1 MYTSKHYTCQEID
14 QRLLQGYYDD
24 AVTNGFQGSL
34 QEFWAMVLSIKDLVV
49 KEPGYGL
56 SQNDFTNELKAKLDS
71 IEEGAKLIEKVSQL
85 QNDAGFQT
93 AQDVQD
99 AINDLIAG
107 APEALDTLKELAEA
121 LADNP
126 NFATD
131 ITNKFTE
138 LSSKLTQEIADRKDS
153 DVKLNE
159 KVDNNEAKSI
169 AADEALETKL
179 DSAKSE
185 LTQKIEDVSANV
197 TDNANE
203 INKLTQKH
211 TEDVAATKEYARNL
225 VDIEKE
231 RAMAAEKVNADGLS
245 ELKSLHTTDKA
256 ELASAIVTETSER
269 KSKETILENGLATEV
284 QSRKS
289 GDDANKALI
298 EQEVADRIAADEAL
312 ETKLQTQ
319 VDANHTDLYGKL
331 NKEITDRQVEAS
343 ELRTSIITETSER
356 KTADQIIQHSIE
368 DLQDKVD
375 ANHTSET
382 ESIAQEKAAR
392 EAADAALEN
401 NKVDKIPGMGL
412 SHNDYT
418 DAEKNKLDSIQ
429 EGANN
434 ITKVS
439 ELENDSGFVTEA
451 DVNDAI
457 EKLIGTAPEALDTLN
472 ELAAALGDDP
482 DFAGTITRK
491 ITALT
496 EQLNAEKTSREAAD
510 TILDTKL
517 NQEIANRQQGDEFV
531 KTLVETEITNRT
543 SADQAL
549 QSQITDFKTTQ
560 TATNLQL
567 SQAIE
572 NLRTQSES
580 NINELSTLITTNT
593 GNIQRNFEL
602 IQAQIALWAEFKTS
616 ITESLTTE
624 ISDRKAAD
632 AALDKKIDQAVSD
645 LEEKIEAVA
654 VNPEELVAAEKAERQ
669 AADQVL
675 QNQIDTL
682 TNDLTTEQ
690 NARTAADQAIN
701 DALAKE
707 VADRE
712 AAVKVVS
719 DGLTKEISDREAADT
734 EIQTNLN
741 TEIADRKKAVQDE
754 AIARAN
760 ADTQLQNNIDA
771 VSASLNEEKTERQA
785 ADTTLQANIDAEAN
799 ARTTKD
805 EDLQNQIDALN
816 TNLNSYES
824 ITSEE
829 VDAMAER
836 VFGSTFDPDD
846 PDNLV
851 IMNESEVGE
860 TFQEVYE

>member
-153 DVKLNE
+153 DVQLNE

-185 LTQKIEDVSANV
+185 LTQRIEDVSANV

-256 ELASAIVTETSER
+256 ELASAIATETSER

-580 NINELSTLITTNT
+580 NINELRTLITTNT

-851 IMNESEVGE
+851 IMN
-860 TFQEVYE
+860 

>member
-1 MYTSKHYTCQEID
+1 MYISKHYTCEEID

-24 AVTNGFQGSL
+24 AVANGYTGTL
-34 QEFWAMVLSIKDLVV
+34 KEFWAMVLSITNLVE

-56 SQNDFTNELKAKLDS
+56 SKNDFTDELKEKLDS
-71 IEEGAKLIEKVSQL
+71 IDAGAKLIERVSQL
-85 QNDAGFQT
+85 QNDAGYQT
-93 AQDVQD
+93 AQDVED
-99 AINDLIAG
+99 AINNLIAG

-121 LADNP
+121 LAGNP

-131 ITNKFTE
+131 ITNKLTE

-153 DVKLNE
+153 DIKLNE

-179 DSAKSE
+179 DSVKSE
-185 LTQKIEDVSANV
+185 LTKKIEDVSANV
-197 TDNANE
+197 TDNTNG
-203 INKLTQKH
+203 IHKLNQKH

-225 VDIEKE
+225 VDTEKD

-245 ELKSLHTTDKA
+245 ELQSLHTTDKA
-256 ELASAIVTETSER
+256 ELASAIATETSER
-269 KSKETILENGLATEV
+269 KAKETLLENDLATEV
-284 QSRKS
+284 QSRKD
-289 GDDANKALI
+289 GDATNKASI
-298 EQEVADRIAADEAL
+298 NQEVADRKAADEAL
-312 ETKLQTQ
+312 ETKLKTQ
-319 VDANHTDLYGKL
+319 IDSNHADLYGKL

-343 ELRTSIITETSER
+343 ELRTAIITETSDR

-392 EAADAALEN
+392 EAADAALED

-418 DAEKNKLDSIQ
+418 DAEKNKLDGIQ
-429 EGANN
+429 EGANR

-439 ELENDSGFVTEA
+439 ELENDSGFATEA
-451 DVNDAI
+451 DVNDAL
-457 EKLIGTAPEALDTLN
+457 EKLIGAAPEALDTLK
-472 ELAAALGDDP
+472 ELAEALGNDP

-496 EQLNAEKTSREAAD
+496 EQLNAEKASREAAD
-510 TILDTKL
+510 TLIDTKL
-517 NQEIANRQQGDEFV
+517 NQEITNRQKGDELV

-543 SADQAL
+543 SADQVL

-560 TATNLQL
+560 TATNSQL

-572 NLRTQSES
+572 NLRTQSDS
-580 NINELSTLITTNT
+580 NINELRTLVTTNT

-602 IQAQIALWAEFKTS
+602 IQAQIALWEEFKTS

-645 LEEKIEAVA
+645 LEEKIGAVTG
-654 VNPEELVAAEKAERQ
+654 NPQELVAAEKAERQ
-669 AADQVL
+669 AADQEL

-682 TNDLTTEQ
+682 TNDLTAEQ

-754 AIARAN
+754 ATARAN
-760 ADTQLQNNIDA
+760 ADTQFQNNLDA
-771 VSASLNEEKTERQA
+771 VSADLNEEKTERKA

-805 EDLQNQIDALN
+805 EDLQNQIDA
-816 TNLNSYES
+816 TNSILNSYKP

-829 VDAMAER
+829 VEDMAEN
-836 VFGSTFDPDD
+836 VFGTTQP
-846 PDNLV
+846 
-851 IMNESEVGE
+851 
-860 TFQEVYE
+860 

>member
-1 MYTSKHYTCQEID
+1 MYISKHYTCEEID

-24 AVTNGFQGSL
+24 AVANGYTGTL
-34 QEFWAMVLSIKDLVV
+34 KEFWAMVLSIPNMVE

-56 SQNDFTNELKAKLDS
+56 SKNDFTDELKEKLDS
-71 IEEGAKLIEKVSQL
+71 IDAGAKLIEKVSQL
-85 QNDAGFQT
+85 QNDAGYQT
-93 AQDVQD
+93 AQDVED
-99 AINDLIAG
+99 AINNLIAG

-131 ITNKFTE
+131 ITNKLTE

-169 AADEALETKL
+169 AADQALETKL
-179 DSAKSE
+179 DSTKSE

-197 TDNANE
+197 TDNATE

-211 TEDVAATKEYARNL
+211 TEDIAANKEYARTL
-225 VDIEKE
+225 VDTEKD
-231 RAMAAEKVNADGLS
+231 RAMAAEKSNADEIS
-245 ELKSLHTTDKA
+245 ALKSLHTADKA
-256 ELASAIVTETSER
+256 ELTSAIATETSER
-269 KSKETILENGLATEV
+269 KAKETVLENGLAAEV
-284 QSRKS
+284 QSRKD
-289 GDDANKALI
+289 GDKVNKSLI
-298 EQEVADRIAADEAL
+298 EQEVTDRKAADTAL
-312 ETKLQTQ
+312 ETKLQNQ
-319 VDANHTDLYGKL
+319 VDANNTELSNKL

-343 ELRTSIITETSER
+343 ELRTGLITETSER
-356 KTADQIIQHSIE
+356 KTADQILQHSIDDITQKVE
-368 DLQDKVD
+368 DNSDSAKEGL
-375 ANHTSET
+375 
-382 ESIAQEKAAR
+382 AQEKAAR
-392 EAADAALEN
+392 EAADAALEDK
-401 NKVDKIPGMGL
+401 KVDKVSGMGL

-418 DAEKNKLDSIQ
+418 NADKLKLDGIQ
-429 EGANN
+429 DGANLV
-434 ITKVS
+434 TKVS
-439 ELENDSGFVTEA
+439 ELQNDSGFVTEA
-451 DVNDAI
+451 DVNQAI
-457 EKLIGTAPEALDTLN
+457 NDLIGAAPEALDTLK
-472 ELAAALGDDP
+472 ELADALGDDP

-496 EQLNAEKTSREAAD
+496 EQLNAEKAARESAD
-510 TILDTKL
+510 TSIDTKL
-517 NQEIANRQQGDEFV
+517 NQEVANRQQADDRV
-531 KTLVETEITNRT
+531 KGMVDAEITNRT
-543 SADQAL
+543 SADQVL
-549 QSQITDFKTTQ
+549 QTQITDFKTTQ
-560 TATNLQL
+560 TATNSQL

-580 NINELSTLITTNT
+580 NINELRTLVTTNT

-632 AALDKKIDQAVSD
+632 AALDKKIDQAVLD
-645 LEEKIEAVA
+645 LEEKIGAA
-654 VNPEELVAAEKAERQ
+654 TGNTQELVSAEKAERQ
-669 AADQVL
+669 AADQEL

-701 DALAKE
+701 NALAKE
-707 VADRE
+707 VADRK

-741 TEIADRKKAVQDE
+741 TEIAERKKAVQDE
-754 AIARAN
+754 ATARAN

-771 VSASLNEEKTERQA
+771 VSAGLNEEKTERKA

-805 EDLQNQIDALN
+805 EDLQNQIDA
-816 TNLNSYES
+816 TNSILNSYKP

-829 VDAMAER
+829 VDDMAEK
-836 VFGSTFDPDD
+836 VFGTTQP
-846 PDNLV
+846 
-851 IMNESEVGE
+851 
-860 TFQEVYE
+860 

>member
-1 MYTSKHYTCQEID
+1 MYISKHYTCEEID

-24 AVTNGFQGSL
+24 AVANGYTGTL
-34 QEFWAMVLSIKDLVV
+34 KEFWAMVLSITNLVE

-56 SQNDFTNELKAKLDS
+56 SKNDFTDELKEKLDS
-71 IEEGAKLIEKVSQL
+71 IDAGAKLIEKVSQL
-85 QNDAGFQT
+85 QNDAGYQT
-93 AQDVQD
+93 AQDVED
-99 AINDLIAG
+99 AINNLIAG

-121 LADNP
+121 LAGNP

-131 ITNKFTE
+131 ITNKLTE

-153 DVKLNE
+153 DIKLNE

-179 DSAKSE
+179 DSVKSE
-185 LTQKIEDVSANV
+185 LTKKIEDVSANV
-197 TDNANE
+197 TDNANG

-225 VDIEKE
+225 VDTEKD
-231 RAMAAEKVNADGLS
+231 RAMAAEKANADGLS
-245 ELKSLHTTDKA
+245 ELQSLHTTDKA
-256 ELASAIVTETSER
+256 ELASAIATETSER
-269 KSKETILENGLATEV
+269 KAKETLLENDLATEV
-284 QSRKS
+284 QSRKD
-289 GDDANKALI
+289 GDATNKASI
-298 EQEVADRIAADEAL
+298 NQEVADRKAADESL
-312 ETKLQTQ
+312 ETKLKTQ
-319 VDANHTDLYGKL
+319 IDSNHADLYGKL

-343 ELRTSIITETSER
+343 ELRTAIITETSDR

-392 EAADAALEN
+392 EAADAALED

-418 DAEKNKLDSIQ
+418 DAEKNKLDGIQ
-429 EGANN
+429 EGANR

-439 ELENDSGFVTEA
+439 ELENDSGFATEA
-451 DVNDAI
+451 DVNDAL
-457 EKLIGTAPEALDTLN
+457 EKLIGAAPEALDTLK
-472 ELAAALGDDP
+472 ELAAALGNDP

-496 EQLNAEKTSREAAD
+496 EQLNAEKASREAAD
-510 TILDTKL
+510 TLIDTKL
-517 NQEIANRQQGDEFV
+517 NQEITNRQKGDELV

-543 SADQAL
+543 SADQVL

-560 TATNLQL
+560 TATNSQL

-572 NLRTQSES
+572 NLRTQSDS
-580 NINELSTLITTNT
+580 NINELRTLVTTNT

-602 IQAQIALWAEFKTS
+602 IQAQIALWEEFKTS

-632 AALDKKIDQAVSD
+632 TALDKKIDQAVSD
-645 LEEKIEAVA
+645 LEEKIGAVTG
-654 VNPEELVAAEKAERQ
+654 NPQELVAAEKAERQ
-669 AADQVL
+669 AADQEL

-741 TEIADRKKAVQDE
+741 TEIEDRKKAIQDE
-754 AIARAN
+754 ATARAN
-760 ADTQLQNNIDA
+760 ADTQFQNNLDA
-771 VSASLNEEKTERQA
+771 VSADLNEEKTERKA

-805 EDLQNQIDALN
+805 EDLQNQIDA
-816 TNLNSYES
+816 TNSILNSYKP

-829 VDAMAER
+829 VEDMAEN
-836 VFGSTFDPDD
+836 VFGTTQP
-846 PDNLV
+846 
-851 IMNESEVGE
+851 
-860 TFQEVYE
+860 

>member
-1 MYTSKHYTCQEID
+1 MYISKHYTCEEID

-24 AVTNGFQGSL
+24 AVANGYTGTL
-34 QEFWAMVLSIKDLVV
+34 KEFWAMVLSITNMVE

-56 SQNDFTNELKAKLDS
+56 SKNDFTDELKEKLDS
-71 IEEGAKLIEKVSQL
+71 IDAGAKLIEKVSQL
-85 QNDAGFQT
+85 QNDAGYQT
-93 AQDVQD
+93 AQDVED
-99 AINDLIAG
+99 AINNLIAG

-121 LADNP
+121 LAGNP

-131 ITNKFTE
+131 ITNKLTE

-153 DVKLNE
+153 DIKLNE

-179 DSAKSE
+179 DSVKSE
-185 LTQKIEDVSANV
+185 LTKKIEDVSANV
-197 TDNANE
+197 TDNTNG
-203 INKLTQKH
+203 IHKLNQKH

-225 VDIEKE
+225 VDTEKD

-245 ELKSLHTTDKA
+245 ELQSLHTTDKA
-256 ELASAIVTETSER
+256 ELASAIATETSER
-269 KSKETILENGLATEV
+269 KAKETLLENDLATEV
-284 QSRKS
+284 QSRKD
-289 GDDANKALI
+289 GDATNKASI
-298 EQEVADRIAADEAL
+298 NQEVADRKAADEAL
-312 ETKLQTQ
+312 ETKLKTQ
-319 VDANHTDLYGKL
+319 IDSNHADLYGKL

-343 ELRTSIITETSER
+343 ELRTAIITETSDR

-392 EAADAALEN
+392 EAADAALEDK
-401 NKVDKIPGMGL
+401 KVDKIPGMGL

-418 DAEKNKLDSIQ
+418 DAEKNKLDGIQ
-429 EGANN
+429 EGANR

-439 ELENDSGFVTEA
+439 ELENDSGFATEA
-451 DVNDAI
+451 DVNDAL
-457 EKLIGTAPEALDTLN
+457 EKLIGAAPEALDTLK
-472 ELAAALGDDP
+472 ELAEALGNDP

-496 EQLNAEKTSREAAD
+496 EQLNAEKASREAAD
-510 TILDTKL
+510 TLIDTKL
-517 NQEIANRQQGDEFV
+517 NQEITNRQKGDELV

-543 SADQAL
+543 SADQVL

-560 TATNLQL
+560 TATNSQL

-572 NLRTQSES
+572 NLRTQSDS
-580 NINELSTLITTNT
+580 NINELRTLVTTNT

-632 AALDKKIDQAVSD
+632 TALDKKIDQAVSD
-645 LEEKIEAVA
+645 LEEKIRAVTG
-654 VNPEELVAAEKAERQ
+654 NPQELVAAEKAERQ
-669 AADQVL
+669 AADQEL

-719 DGLTKEISDREAADT
+719 EGLTKEISDREAADT

-754 AIARAN
+754 ATARAN
-760 ADTQLQNNIDA
+760 ADTQFQNNLDA
-771 VSASLNEEKTERQA
+771 VSADLNEEKTERKA

-805 EDLQNQIDALN
+805 EDLQNQIDA
-816 TNLNSYES
+816 TNSILNSYRP

-829 VDAMAER
+829 VEDMAEN
-836 VFGSTFDPDD
+836 VFGTTQS
-846 PDNLV
+846 
-851 IMNESEVGE
+851 
-860 TFQEVYE
+860 

>member
-1 MYTSKHYTCQEID
+1 MYISKHYTCEEID

-24 AVTNGFQGSL
+24 AVANGYTGTL
-34 QEFWAMVLSIKDLVV
+34 KEFWAMVLSITNLVE

-56 SQNDFTNELKAKLDS
+56 SKNDFTDELKEKLDS
-71 IEEGAKLIEKVSQL
+71 IDAGAKLIEKVSQL
-85 QNDAGFQT
+85 QNDAGYQT
-93 AQDVQD
+93 AQDVED
-99 AINDLIAG
+99 AVNNLIAG

-121 LADNP
+121 LAGNP

-131 ITNKFTE
+131 ITNKLTE

-153 DVKLNE
+153 DIKLNE

-179 DSAKSE
+179 DSVKSE
-185 LTQKIEDVSANV
+185 LTKKIDDVSANV
-197 TDNANE
+197 TDNANG

-225 VDIEKE
+225 VDTEKD
-231 RAMAAEKVNADGLS
+231 RAMAAEKANADGLS
-245 ELKSLHTTDKA
+245 ELQSLHTTDKA
-256 ELASAIVTETSER
+256 ELASAIATETSER
-269 KSKETILENGLATEV
+269 KAKETLLENDLATEV
-284 QSRKS
+284 QSRKD
-289 GDDANKALI
+289 GDATNKASI
-298 EQEVADRIAADEAL
+298 NQEVADRKAADEAL
-312 ETKLQTQ
+312 ETKLKTQ
-319 VDANHTDLYGKL
+319 IDSNHADLYGKL

-343 ELRTSIITETSER
+343 ELRTAIITETSDR

-368 DLQDKVD
+368 DLRDKVD

-392 EAADAALEN
+392 EAADAALED

-418 DAEKNKLDSIQ
+418 DAEKNKLDGIQ
-429 EGANN
+429 EGANR
-434 ITKVS
+434 ITKIS
-439 ELENDSGFVTEA
+439 ELENDSGFATEA
-451 DVNDAI
+451 DVNDAL
-457 EKLIGTAPEALDTLN
+457 EKLIGAAPEALDTLK
-472 ELAAALGDDP
+472 ELAAALGNDP

-496 EQLNAEKTSREAAD
+496 EQLNAEKASREAAD
-510 TILDTKL
+510 TLIDTKL
-517 NQEIANRQQGDEFV
+517 NQEITNRQKGDELV

-543 SADQAL
+543 SADQVL

-560 TATNLQL
+560 TATNSQL

-572 NLRTQSES
+572 NLRTQSDS
-580 NINELSTLITTNT
+580 NINELRTLVTTNT

-645 LEEKIEAVA
+645 LEEKIEAVTS
-654 VNPEELVAAEKAERQ
+654 NPQELVAAEKAERQ
-669 AADQVL
+669 AADQEL
-675 QNQIDTL
+675 QNQIDTI

-741 TEIADRKKAVQDE
+741 TEIADRKKAIQDE
-754 AIARAN
+754 ATARAN
-760 ADTQLQNNIDA
+760 ADTQFQNNLDV
-771 VSASLNEEKTERQA
+771 VSADLNEEKTERKA

-805 EDLQNQIDALN
+805 EDLQNQIDA
-816 TNLNSYES
+816 TNSILNSYKP

-829 VDAMAER
+829 VEDMAEN
-836 VFGSTFDPDD
+836 VFGTTQP
-846 PDNLV
+846 
-851 IMNESEVGE
+851 
-860 TFQEVYE
+860 

>member
-1 MYTSKHYTCQEID
+1 MYISKHYTCEEID

-24 AVTNGFQGSL
+24 AVANGYTGTL
-34 QEFWAMVLSIKDLVV
+34 KEFWAMVLSITNMVE

-56 SQNDFTNELKAKLDS
+56 SKNDFTDELKEKLDS
-71 IEEGAKLIEKVSQL
+71 IDAGAKLIEKVSQL
-85 QNDAGFQT
+85 QNDAGYQT
-93 AQDVQD
+93 AQDVED
-99 AINDLIAG
+99 AINNLIAG

-131 ITNKFTE
+131 ITNKLTE

-179 DSAKSE
+179 DSVKSE
-185 LTQKIEDVSANV
+185 LTKKIEDVSANV
-197 TDNANE
+197 TDNANG

-225 VDIEKE
+225 VDTEKD

-245 ELKSLHTTDKA
+245 ELQSLHTTDKA
-256 ELASAIVTETSER
+256 ELASAIATETSER
-269 KSKETILENGLATEV
+269 KAKEILLENDLATEV
-284 QSRKS
+284 QSRKD
-289 GDDANKALI
+289 GDATNKASI
-298 EQEVADRIAADEAL
+298 NQEVADRKAADAAL
-312 ETKLQTQ
+312 ETKLQNQ
-319 VDANHTDLYGKL
+319 IDANNTELSNKL
-331 NKEITDRQVEAS
+331 NKEITDRQLEAS
-343 ELRTSIITETSER
+343 ELRTGLITETSER
-356 KTADQIIQHSIE
+356 KTADQILQHSIDDITQKVE
-368 DLQDKVD
+368 DNSDSAKEGL
-375 ANHTSET
+375 
-382 ESIAQEKAAR
+382 AQEKAAR
-392 EAADAALEN
+392 EAADAALEDK
-401 NKVDKIPGMGL
+401 KVDKVSGMGL

-418 DAEKNKLDSIQ
+418 DAEKNKLDGIQ
-429 EGANN
+429 DGANLV
-434 ITKVS
+434 TKVS
-439 ELENDSGFVTEA
+439 ELQNDSGFVTEA
-451 DVNDAI
+451 DVNQAI
-457 EKLIGTAPEALDTLN
+457 NDLIGAAPEALDTLK
-472 ELAAALGDDP
+472 ELADALGDDP

-496 EQLNAEKTSREAAD
+496 EQLNAEKAARESAD
-510 TILDTKL
+510 TSIDTKL
-517 NQEIANRQQGDEFV
+517 NQEIANRQQADDRV
-531 KTLVETEITNRT
+531 KGMVDAEITNRT
-543 SADQAL
+543 SADQVL
-549 QSQITDFKTTQ
+549 QTQITDFKTTQ
-560 TATNLQL
+560 TATNSQL

-580 NINELSTLITTNT
+580 NINELRTLVTTNT

-645 LEEKIEAVA
+645 LEEKIGAVTG
-654 VNPEELVAAEKAERQ
+654 NTQELVAAEKAERQ
-669 AADQVL
+669 AADQEL

-701 DALAKE
+701 NALAKE
-707 VADRE
+707 VADRK

-754 AIARAN
+754 ATARAN
-760 ADTQLQNNIDA
+760 ADTQLQNNIDD
-771 VSASLNEEKTERQA
+771 VSAGLNEEKTERKA

-805 EDLQNQIDALN
+805 GDLQNQIDA
-816 TNLNSYES
+816 TNSILNSYKP

-829 VDAMAER
+829 VDDMAEK
-836 VFGSTFDPDD
+836 VFGITQS
-846 PDNLV
+846 
-851 IMNESEVGE
+851 
-860 TFQEVYE
+860 

>member
-131 ITNKFTE
+131 ITNKLTE
-138 LSSKLTQEIADRKDS
+138 LSLKLTQEIADRKDS

-185 LTQKIEDVSANV
+185 LTQRIEDVSANV

-256 ELASAIVTETSER
+256 ELASAIATETSER

-580 NINELSTLITTNT
+580 NINELRTLITTNT

>member
-1 MYTSKHYTCQEID
+1 MYISKHYTCEEID

-24 AVTNGFQGSL
+24 AVANGYTGTL
-34 QEFWAMVLSIKDLVV
+34 KEFWAMVLSITNLVE

-56 SQNDFTNELKAKLDS
+56 SKNDFTDELKEKLDS
-71 IEEGAKLIEKVSQL
+71 IDAGAKLIEKVSQL
-85 QNDAGFQT
+85 QNDAGYQT
-93 AQDVQD
+93 AQDVED
-99 AINDLIAG
+99 AINNLIAG

-131 ITNKFTE
+131 ITNKLTE

-179 DSAKSE
+179 DSVKSE
-185 LTQKIEDVSANV
+185 LTKKIEDVSANV
-197 TDNANE
+197 TDNANG

-225 VDIEKE
+225 VDTEKD

-245 ELKSLHTTDKA
+245 ELQSLHTTDKA
-256 ELASAIVTETSER
+256 ELASAIATETSER
-269 KSKETILENGLATEV
+269 KAKEILLENDLATEV
-284 QSRKS
+284 QSRKD
-289 GDDANKALI
+289 GDATNKASI
-298 EQEVADRIAADEAL
+298 NQEVADRKAADAAL
-312 ETKLQTQ
+312 ETKLQNQ
-319 VDANHTDLYGKL
+319 IDANNTELSNKL
-331 NKEITDRQVEAS
+331 NKEITDRQLEAS
-343 ELRTSIITETSER
+343 ELRTGLITETSER
-356 KTADQIIQHSIE
+356 KTADQILQHSIDDITQKVE
-368 DLQDKVD
+368 DNSDSAKEGL
-375 ANHTSET
+375 
-382 ESIAQEKAAR
+382 AQEKAAR
-392 EAADAALEN
+392 EAADAALEDK
-401 NKVDKIPGMGL
+401 KVDKVSGMGL

-418 DAEKNKLDSIQ
+418 DAEKNKLDGIQ
-429 EGANN
+429 DGANLV
-434 ITKVS
+434 TKVS
-439 ELENDSGFVTEA
+439 ELQNDSGFVTEA
-451 DVNDAI
+451 DVNQAI
-457 EKLIGTAPEALDTLN
+457 NDLIGAAPEALDTLK
-472 ELAAALGDDP
+472 ELADALGDDP

-496 EQLNAEKTSREAAD
+496 EQLNAEKAARESAD
-510 TILDTKL
+510 TSIDTKL
-517 NQEIANRQQGDEFV
+517 NQEIANRQQADDRV
-531 KTLVETEITNRT
+531 KGMVDAEITNRT
-543 SADQAL
+543 SADQVL
-549 QSQITDFKTTQ
+549 QTQITDFKTNQ
-560 TATNLQL
+560 TATNSQL

-580 NINELSTLITTNT
+580 NINELRTLVTTNT

-616 ITESLTTE
+616 ITESLTAE
-624 ISDRKAAD
+624 ISDRKTAD
-632 AALDKKIDQAVSD
+632 AALDKKIDQAVLD
-645 LEEKIEAVA
+645 LEEKIGAVTG
-654 VNPEELVAAEKAERQ
+654 NTQELVAAEKAERQ
-669 AADQVL
+669 AADQEL

-701 DALAKE
+701 NALAKE
-707 VADRE
+707 VADRK

-734 EIQTNLN
+734 DIQTNLN
-741 TEIADRKKAVQDE
+741 TEIAERKKAVQDE
-754 AIARAN
+754 ATARAN

-771 VSASLNEEKTERQA
+771 VSAGLNEEKTERKA

-805 EDLQNQIDALN
+805 GDLQNQIDA
-816 TNLNSYES
+816 TNSILNSYKP

-829 VDAMAER
+829 VDDMAEK
-836 VFGSTFDPDD
+836 VFGITK
-846 PDNLV
+846 L
-851 IMNESEVGE
+851 
-860 TFQEVYE
+860 

>member
-131 ITNKFTE
+131 ITNKLTE

-185 LTQKIEDVSANV
+185 LTQRIEDVSANV

-231 RAMAAEKVNADGLS
+231 RARAAEKVNADGLS

-256 ELASAIVTETSER
+256 ELASAIATETSER

-298 EQEVADRIAADEAL
+298 EQEVAGRIAADEAL

-382 ESIAQEKAAR
+382 ESLAQEEAAR

-580 NINELSTLITTNT
+580 HINELRTLITTNT
-593 GNIQRNFEL
+593 GNIQRNLEL

-669 AADQVL
+669 AADQEL
-675 QNQIDTL
+675 QNQIDNL

-701 DALAKE
+701 DALTKE

-719 DGLTKEISDREAADT
+719 EGLTKEISDREAADT

-846 PDNLV
+846 PRQSGNH
-851 IMNESEVGE
+851 E
-860 TFQEVYE
+860 

>member
-1 MYTSKHYTCQEID
+1 MYISKHYTCEEID

-24 AVTNGFQGSL
+24 AVANGYTGTL
-34 QEFWAMVLSIKDLVV
+34 KEFWAMVLSITNMVE

-56 SQNDFTNELKAKLDS
+56 SKNDFTDELKEKLDS
-71 IEEGAKLIEKVSQL
+71 IDAGAKLIEKVSQL
-85 QNDAGFQT
+85 QNDAGYQT
-93 AQDVQD
+93 AQDVED
-99 AINDLIAG
+99 AINNLIAG

-131 ITNKFTE
+131 ITNKLTE

-169 AADEALETKL
+169 AADQALETKL
-179 DSAKSE
+179 DSTKSE
-185 LTQKIEDVSANV
+185 LTKKIEDVSANV
-197 TDNANE
+197 TDNATE

-211 TEDVAATKEYARNL
+211 TEDIAANKEYARTL
-225 VDIEKE
+225 VDTEKD
-231 RAMAAEKVNADGLS
+231 RAMAAEKSNADEIS
-245 ELKSLHTTDKA
+245 ALKSLHTADKA
-256 ELASAIVTETSER
+256 ELTSAIATETSER
-269 KSKETILENGLATEV
+269 KAKETVLENGLAAEV
-284 QSRKS
+284 QSRKD
-289 GDDANKALI
+289 GDKVNKSLI
-298 EQEVADRIAADEAL
+298 EQEVTDRKAADAAL
-312 ETKLQTQ
+312 ETKLQDQ
-319 VDANHTDLYGKL
+319 VDANNTELSNKL

-343 ELRTSIITETSER
+343 ELRTGLITETSER
-356 KTADQIIQHSIE
+356 KTADQILQHSIE

-392 EAADAALEN
+392 EAADAALEDK
-401 NKVDKIPGMGL
+401 KVDKVSGMGL

-418 DAEKNKLDSIQ
+418 DADKSKLDGIQ
-429 EGANN
+429 DGANLV
-434 ITKVS
+434 TKVS
-439 ELENDSGFVTEA
+439 ELQNDSGFVTEA
-451 DVNDAI
+451 DVNQAI
-457 EKLIGTAPEALDTLN
+457 NDLIGAAPEALDTLK
-472 ELAAALGDDP
+472 ELADALGDDP

-496 EQLNAEKTSREAAD
+496 EQLNAEKAARESAD
-510 TILDTKL
+510 TSIDTKL
-517 NQEIANRQQGDEFV
+517 NQEIANRQQADDRV
-531 KTLVETEITNRT
+531 KGMVDAEITNRT
-543 SADQAL
+543 SADQVL
-549 QSQITDFKTTQ
+549 QTQITDFKTTQ
-560 TATNLQL
+560 TATNSQL

-580 NINELSTLITTNT
+580 NINELRTLVTTNT

-645 LEEKIEAVA
+645 LEEKIRAVTG
-654 VNPEELVAAEKAERQ
+654 NPQELVAAEKAERQ
-669 AADQVL
+669 AADQEL

-701 DALAKE
+701 NALAKE
-707 VADRE
+707 VADRKD
-712 AAVKVVS
+712 AVKVVS

-734 EIQTNLN
+734 GIQTNLN

-754 AIARAN
+754 ATARAN

-771 VSASLNEEKTERQA
+771 VSAGLNEEKTERKA

-805 EDLQNQIDALN
+805 GDLQNQIDA
-816 TNLNSYES
+816 TNSILNSYKP

-829 VDAMAER
+829 VDDMAEK
-836 VFGSTFDPDD
+836 VFGITQS
-846 PDNLV
+846 
-851 IMNESEVGE
+851 
-860 TFQEVYE
+860 

>member
-1 MYTSKHYTCQEID
+1 MYTSKHYTCEEID

-24 AVTNGFQGSL
+24 AVANGYTGTL
-34 QEFWAMVLSIKDLVV
+34 KEFWAMVLSITNMVE

-71 IEEGAKLIEKVSQL
+71 IDEGAKLIERVSQL
-85 QNDAGFQT
+85 QNDAGYQT
-93 AQDVQD
+93 AQDVED
-99 AINDLIAG
+99 AINNLIAG

-131 ITNKFTE
+131 ITNKLTE

-169 AADEALETKL
+169 AADQALEDKL
-179 DSAKSE
+179 NSAKTE
-185 LTQKIEDVSANV
+185 LNQKIEGVSANV
-197 TDNANE
+197 TANATE

-211 TEDVAATKEYARNL
+211 TEDIAAAKEYARTL
-225 VDIEKE
+225 VDTEKD
-231 RAMAAEKVNADGLS
+231 RATAAEKANADGLS
-245 ELKSLHTTDKA
+245 ELQSLHTTDKA
-256 ELASAIVTETSER
+256 ELASAIATETSER
-269 KSKETILENGLATEV
+269 KAKETILENGLATEV
-284 QSRKS
+284 QSRKD
-289 GDDANKALI
+289 GDAANKALI
-298 EQEVADRIAADEAL
+298 EQEVADRKAADQAL

-343 ELRTSIITETSER
+343 ELRTAIITETSDR

-392 EAADAALEN
+392 EAADAALEDK
-401 NKVDKIPGMGL
+401 KVDKIPGMGL

-418 DAEKNKLDSIQ
+418 DAEKNKLAGIQ
-429 EGANN
+429 EGANKV
-434 ITKVS
+434 TKVS
-439 ELENDSGFVTEA
+439 ELDNDSGFATEA

-457 EKLIGTAPEALDTLN
+457 EKLIGAAPEALDTLK

-496 EQLNAEKTSREAAD
+496 EQLNAEKASREAAD
-510 TILDTKL
+510 TLIDTKL
-517 NQEIANRQQGDEFV
+517 NQEITNRQKGDELV
-531 KTLVETEITNRT
+531 KSLVETEITNRT
-543 SADQAL
+543 SADQVL

-572 NLRTQSES
+572 NLRTQSDN
-580 NINELSTLITTNT
+580 NINELRTLVTTNT
-593 GNIQRNFEL
+593 GNIQKNLEL

-616 ITESLTTE
+616 ITNDLATE

-645 LEEKIEAVA
+645 LEEKIGAA
-654 VNPEELVAAEKAERQ
+654 AGTTQELVAAEKTERQ

-675 QNQIDTL
+675 QSQIDTL

-760 ADTQLQNNIDA
+760 ADTQFQNNLDA
-771 VSASLNEEKTERQA
+771 VSADLSKEKTERQA
-785 ADTTLQANIDAEAN
+785 ADTTLQANIDSEAN

-805 EDLQNQIDALN
+805 EDLQNQIDTEKIAREAADTALSSRTAALEN
-816 TNLNSYES
+816 ALADRPI

-829 VDAMAER
+829 VTTIFNE
-836 VFGSTFDPDD
+836 
-846 PDNLV
+846 V
-851 IMNESEVGE
+851 IFN
-860 TFQEVYE
+860 

>member
-1 MYTSKHYTCQEID
+1 MYISKHYTCEEID

-24 AVTNGFQGSL
+24 AVANGYTGTL
-34 QEFWAMVLSIKDLVV
+34 KEFWAMVLSITNLVE

-56 SQNDFTNELKAKLDS
+56 SKNDFTDELKEKLDS
-71 IEEGAKLIEKVSQL
+71 IDAGAKLIEKVSQL
-85 QNDAGFQT
+85 QNDAGYQT
-93 AQDVQD
+93 AQDVED
-99 AINDLIAG
+99 AINNLIAG

-121 LADNP
+121 LAGNP

-131 ITNKFTE
+131 ITNKLTE

-153 DVKLNE
+153 DIKLNE

-179 DSAKSE
+179 DSVKSE
-185 LTQKIEDVSANV
+185 LTKKIEDVSANV
-197 TDNANE
+197 TDNTNG
-203 INKLTQKH
+203 IHKLNQKH

-225 VDIEKE
+225 VDTEKD

-245 ELKSLHTTDKA
+245 ELQSLHTTDKA
-256 ELASAIVTETSER
+256 ELASAIATETSER
-269 KSKETILENGLATEV
+269 KAKETLLENDLATEV
-284 QSRKS
+284 QSRK
-289 GDDANKALI
+289 DVDATNKASI
-298 EQEVADRIAADEAL
+298 NQEVADRKAADESL
-312 ETKLQTQ
+312 ETKLKTQ
-319 VDANHTDLYGKL
+319 IDSNHADLYGKL

-343 ELRTSIITETSER
+343 ELRTSIITETSDR

-392 EAADAALEN
+392 EAADADLEDK
-401 NKVDKIPGMGL
+401 KVDKIPGMGL

-418 DAEKNKLDSIQ
+418 DAEKNKLDGIQ
-429 EGANN
+429 EGANR

-439 ELENDSGFVTEA
+439 ELENDSGFATEA
-451 DVNDAI
+451 DVNDAL
-457 EKLIGTAPEALDTLN
+457 EKLIGAAPEALDTLK
-472 ELAAALGDDP
+472 ELAAALGNDP

-496 EQLNAEKTSREAAD
+496 EQLNAEKASREAAD
-510 TILDTKL
+510 TLIDTKL
-517 NQEIANRQQGDEFV
+517 NQEITNRQKGDELV

-543 SADQAL
+543 SADQVL

-560 TATNLQL
+560 TATNSQL

-580 NINELSTLITTNT
+580 NINELRTLITTNT

-645 LEEKIEAVA
+645 LEEKIEAVTG
-654 VNPEELVAAEKAERQ
+654 NPQELVAAEKAERQ
-669 AADQVL
+669 AADQEL

-734 EIQTNLN
+734 NIQTNLN

-754 AIARAN
+754 ATARAN
-760 ADTQLQNNIDA
+760 ADTQFQNNLDA
-771 VSASLNEEKTERQA
+771 VSADLNEEKTERKA

-805 EDLQNQIDALN
+805 EDLQNQIDA
-816 TNLNSYES
+816 TNSILDSYKP

-829 VDAMAER
+829 VEDMAEN
-836 VFGSTFDPDD
+836 VFGTTQP
-846 PDNLV
+846 
-851 IMNESEVGE
+851 
-860 TFQEVYE
+860 

>member
-1 MYTSKHYTCQEID
+1 MYISKHYTCEEID

-24 AVTNGFQGSL
+24 AVANGYTGTL
-34 QEFWAMVLSIKDLVV
+34 KEFWAMVLSITNMVE

-56 SQNDFTNELKAKLDS
+56 SKNDFTDELKEKLDS
-71 IEEGAKLIEKVSQL
+71 IDAGAKLIEKVSQL
-85 QNDAGFQT
+85 QNDAGYQT
-93 AQDVQD
+93 AQDVED
-99 AINDLIAG
+99 AINNLIAG

-121 LADNP
+121 LAGNP

-131 ITNKFTE
+131 ITNKLTE

-153 DVKLNE
+153 DIKLNE

-179 DSAKSE
+179 DSVKSE
-185 LTQKIEDVSANV
+185 LAKKIDDVSDNV
-197 TDNANE
+197 TDNTNG
-203 INKLTQKH
+203 INKLNQKH

-225 VDIEKE
+225 VDTEKD

-245 ELKSLHTTDKA
+245 ELQSLHTTDKA
-256 ELASAIVTETSER
+256 ELASAIATETSER
-269 KSKETILENGLATEV
+269 KAKETLLENDLATEV
-284 QSRKS
+284 QSRKD
-289 GDDANKALI
+289 GDATNKASI
-298 EQEVADRIAADEAL
+298 NQEVADRKAADESL
-312 ETKLQTQ
+312 ETKLKTQ
-319 VDANHTDLYGKL
+319 IDSNHADLYGKL

-343 ELRTSIITETSER
+343 ELRTAIITETSDR

-392 EAADAALEN
+392 EAADAALED

-418 DAEKNKLDSIQ
+418 DAEKNKLDGIQ
-429 EGANN
+429 EGANR
-434 ITKVS
+434 ITKIS
-439 ELENDSGFVTEA
+439 ELENDSGFATEA
-451 DVNDAI
+451 DVNDAL
-457 EKLIGTAPEALDTLN
+457 EKLIGAAPEALDTLK
-472 ELAAALGDDP
+472 ELAAALGNDP

-496 EQLNAEKTSREAAD
+496 EQLNAEKASREAAD
-510 TILDTKL
+510 TLIDTKL
-517 NQEIANRQQGDEFV
+517 NQEITNRQKGDELV

-543 SADQAL
+543 SADQVL

-560 TATNLQL
+560 TATNSQL

-572 NLRTQSES
+572 NLRTQSDS
-580 NINELSTLITTNT
+580 NINELRTLVTTNT

-602 IQAQIALWAEFKTS
+602 IQAQIALWEEFKTS

-645 LEEKIEAVA
+645 LEEKIEAVTG
-654 VNPEELVAAEKAERQ
+654 NPQELVAAEKAERQ
-669 AADQVL
+669 AADHEL

-741 TEIADRKKAVQDE
+741 TEIAERKKAVQDE
-754 AIARAN
+754 ATARAN
-760 ADTQLQNNIDA
+760 ADTQFQNNLDA
-771 VSASLNEEKTERQA
+771 VSADLNEEKTERKA

-805 EDLQNQIDALN
+805 EDLQNQIDA
-816 TNLNSYES
+816 TNSILNSYKP

-829 VDAMAER
+829 VEGMAEK
-836 VFGSTFDPDD
+836 VFGTAQP
-846 PDNLV
+846 
-851 IMNESEVGE
+851 
-860 TFQEVYE
+860 

>member
-1 MYTSKHYTCQEID
+1 MYISKHYTCEEID

-24 AVTNGFQGSL
+24 AVANGYTGTL
-34 QEFWAMVLSIKDLVV
+34 KEFWAMVLSITNMVE

-56 SQNDFTNELKAKLDS
+56 SKNDFTDELKEKLDS
-71 IEEGAKLIEKVSQL
+71 IDAGAKLIEKVSQL
-85 QNDAGFQT
+85 QNDAGYQT
-93 AQDVQD
+93 AQDVED
-99 AINDLIAG
+99 AINNLIAG

-131 ITNKFTE
+131 ITNKLTE

-179 DSAKSE
+179 DSVKSE
-185 LTQKIEDVSANV
+185 LTKKIEDVSANV
-197 TDNANE
+197 TDNANG

-211 TEDVAATKEYARNL
+211 TEDIAATKEYARSL
-225 VDIEKE
+225 VDTEKD

-245 ELKSLHTTDKA
+245 ELQSLHTTDKA
-256 ELASAIVTETSER
+256 ELASAIATETSER
-269 KSKETILENGLATEV
+269 KAKEILLENDLATEV
-284 QSRKS
+284 QSRKD
-289 GDDANKALI
+289 GDATNKASI
-298 EQEVADRIAADEAL
+298 NQEVADRKAADAAL
-312 ETKLQTQ
+312 ETKLQNQ
-319 VDANHTDLYGKL
+319 IDANNTELSNKL

-343 ELRTSIITETSER
+343 ELRTGLITETSER
-356 KTADQIIQHSIE
+356 KTADQILQHSIE

-392 EAADAALEN
+392 EAADAALEDK
-401 NKVDKIPGMGL
+401 KVDKVSGMGL

-418 DAEKNKLDSIQ
+418 DADKSKLDGIQ
-429 EGANN
+429 DGANLV
-434 ITKVS
+434 TKVS
-439 ELENDSGFVTEA
+439 ELQNDSGFVTEA
-451 DVNDAI
+451 DVNQAI
-457 EKLIGTAPEALDTLN
+457 NDLIGAAPEALDTLK
-472 ELAAALGDDP
+472 ELADALGDDP

-496 EQLNAEKTSREAAD
+496 EQLNAEKAARESAD
-510 TILDTKL
+510 TSIDTKL
-517 NQEIANRQQGDEFV
+517 NQEIANRQQADDLV
-531 KTLVETEITNRT
+531 KGRVDAEITNRT
-543 SADQAL
+543 SADQVL
-549 QSQITDFKTTQ
+549 QAQITDFKTNQ
-560 TATNLQL
+560 TATNSQL

-580 NINELSTLITTNT
+580 NINELRTLVTTNT
-593 GNIQRNFEL
+593 GNIQRNLEL
-602 IQAQIALWAEFKTS
+602 IQAQITLWAEFKTS
-616 ITESLTTE
+616 ITESLSQE
-624 ISDRKAAD
+624 VSDRKAAD
-632 AALDKKIDQAVSD
+632 MAIDKKIDQSVSE
-645 LEEKIEAVA
+645 LNNKIEDLNTDSGEMIAT
-654 VNPEELVAAEKAERQ
+654 EKAERQ
-669 AADQVL
+669 AADQEL

-701 DALAKE
+701 NALAKE

-734 EIQTNLN
+734 QLQTSLN
-741 TEIADRKKAVQDE
+741 TEIANRKKAVQDE
-754 AIARAN
+754 ATARSN
-760 ADTQLQNNIDA
+760 SDTQLQNNIDT
-771 VSASLNEEKTERQA
+771 VSARLAEETTQRKN

-799 ARTTKD
+799 SRQTKD
-805 EDLQNQIDALN
+805 DDLQNQVDALN
-816 TNLNSYES
+816 TNLNSYEP

-829 VDAMAER
+829 VDAMAEK

-851 IMNESEVGE
+851 VMNESEVSE
-860 TFQEVYE
+860 TFQEVYN

>member
-1 MYTSKHYTCQEID
+1 MYISKHYTCNEID

-24 AVTNGFQGSL
+24 AVANGYTGTL
-34 QEFWAMVLSIKDLVV
+34 KEFWAMVLSIPNLVE

-56 SQNDFTNELKAKLDS
+56 SKNDFTDELKEKLDS
-71 IEEGAKLIEKVSQL
+71 IDAGAKLIEKVSQL
-85 QNDAGFQT
+85 QNDAGYQT
-93 AQDVQD
+93 AQDVED

-131 ITNKFTE
+131 ITNKLTE

-169 AADEALETKL
+169 AADKALETKL

-185 LTQKIEDVSANV
+185 LIQKIEDVSANV

-211 TEDVAATKEYARNL
+211 IEDVAATKEYARNL
-225 VDIEKE
+225 VDIEKD
-231 RAMAAEKVNADGLS
+231 RAMAAEKVNSDGLS
-245 ELKSLHTTDKA
+245 ELKNLHTTDKA
-256 ELASAIVTETSER
+256 ELASAIATETSER
-269 KSKETILENGLATEV
+269 KAKETILENGLATEV
-284 QSRKS
+284 QSRND
-289 GDDANKALI
+289 GDAANKTLI
-298 EQEVADRIAADEAL
+298 EQEVADRKAADKAL

-331 NKEITDRQVEAS
+331 NNEITDRRVETS
-343 ELRTSIITETSER
+343 ELRTAIITEISER
-356 KTADQIIQHSIE
+356 KTADQIIQHSID
-368 DLQDKVD
+368 DLQDKVE

-382 ESIAQEKAAR
+382 ESIAQERAAR
-392 EAADAALEN
+392 EAADAVLEDK
-401 NKVDKIPGMGL
+401 KVDKIPGMGL

-418 DAEKNKLDSIQ
+418 DVEKNKLDRIQ

-439 ELENDSGFVTEA
+439 ELENDSGFATEA
-451 DVNDAI
+451 DVNNAI
-457 EKLIGTAPEALDTLN
+457 EKLIGAAPEALDTLN
-472 ELAAALGDDP
+472 ELAAALGDNP

-496 EQLNAEKTSREAAD
+496 EQLNAEKASRESAD
-510 TILDTKL
+510 TLIDTKL
-517 NQEIANRQQGDEFV
+517 NHEIVNRQQGDNFV

-549 QSQITDFKTTQ
+549 NSQITDFKTAQ

-572 NLRTQSES
+572 NLRTQSYIH
-580 NINELSTLITTNT
+580 INEIRTLVTTNT
-593 GNIQRNFEL
+593 GNIQRNLEL

-654 VNPEELVAAEKAERQ
+654 VNSEELVSAEKAERQ
-669 AADQVL
+669 AADQEL
-675 QNQIDTL
+675 QNQVDTL

-701 DALAKE
+701 DSLAKE

-712 AAVKVVS
+712 AAVNVVS
-719 DGLTKEISDREAADT
+719 NGLTNEISNREAADT

-741 TEIADRKKAVQDE
+741 TEIADRKKAVHDE
-754 AIARAN
+754 AIVRAN
-760 ADTQLQNNIDA
+760 ADTQLQNNIDV
-771 VSASLNEEKTERQA
+771 VSAGLNEEKTKRQA
-785 ADTTLQANIDAEAN
+785 ADTSMQANIDAEAN

-816 TNLNSYES
+816 TNLNSYEY
-824 ITSEE
+824 ITSKE
-829 VDAMAER
+829 VDAIAKN
-836 VFGSTFDPDD
+836 VFGSTFN
-846 PDNLV
+846 PDNLDNPV
-851 IMNESEVGE
+851 II
-860 TFQEVYE
+860 

>member
-1 MYTSKHYTCQEID
+1 MYISKHYTCEEID

-24 AVTNGFQGSL
+24 AVANGYTGTL
-34 QEFWAMVLSIKDLVV
+34 KEFWAMVLSITNLVE
-49 KEPGYGL
+49 KKPGYGL
-56 SQNDFTNELKAKLDS
+56 SKNDFTDELKEKLDS
-71 IEEGAKLIEKVSQL
+71 IDAGAKLIEKVSQL
-85 QNDAGFQT
+85 QNDAGYQT
-93 AQDVQD
+93 AQDVED
-99 AINDLIAG
+99 AINNLIAG

-121 LADNP
+121 LAGNP

-131 ITNKFTE
+131 ITNKLTE

-153 DVKLNE
+153 DIKLNE

-179 DSAKSE
+179 DSVKSE
-185 LTQKIEDVSANV
+185 LTKKIEDVSANV
-197 TDNANE
+197 TDNANG

-225 VDIEKE
+225 VDTEKD

-245 ELKSLHTTDKA
+245 ELQSLHTTDKA
-256 ELASAIVTETSER
+256 ELASAIATETSER
-269 KSKETILENGLATEV
+269 KAKETLLENDLATEV
-284 QSRKS
+284 QSRKD
-289 GDDANKALI
+289 GDATNKASI
-298 EQEVADRIAADEAL
+298 NQEVADRKAADESL
-312 ETKLQTQ
+312 ETKLKTQ
-319 VDANHTDLYGKL
+319 IDSNHADLYGKL

-343 ELRTSIITETSER
+343 ELRTTIITETSDR
-356 KTADQIIQHSIE
+356 KTADQVIQHSIE

-392 EAADAALEN
+392 EAADAALEDK
-401 NKVDKIPGMGL
+401 KVDKIPGMGL

-418 DAEKNKLDSIQ
+418 DAEKNKLYGIQ
-429 EGANN
+429 EGANR

-439 ELENDSGFVTEA
+439 ELENDSGFATEA
-451 DVNDAI
+451 DVNDALK
-457 EKLIGTAPEALDTLN
+457 KLIGAAPEALDTLK
-472 ELAAALGDDP
+472 ELAAALGNDP

-496 EQLNAEKTSREAAD
+496 EQLNAEKASREAAD
-510 TILDTKL
+510 TLIDTKL
-517 NQEIANRQQGDEFV
+517 NQEITNRQKGDELV

-543 SADQAL
+543 SADQVL

-560 TATNLQL
+560 TATNSQL

-580 NINELSTLITTNT
+580 NINELRTLVTTNT

-645 LEEKIEAVA
+645 LEEKIGAVTG
-654 VNPEELVAAEKAERQ
+654 NPQELVAAEKAERQ
-669 AADQVL
+669 AADQDL

-734 EIQTNLN
+734 DIQTHLN

-754 AIARAN
+754 ATARAN
-760 ADTQLQNNIDA
+760 ADTQFQNNLDA
-771 VSASLNEEKTERQA
+771 VSADLNEEKTERKA

-805 EDLQNQIDALN
+805 EDLQNQIDA
-816 TNLNSYES
+816 TNSILNSYKP

-829 VDAMAER
+829 VEDMAEK
-836 VFGSTFDPDD
+836 VFGTTQP
-846 PDNLV
+846 
-851 IMNESEVGE
+851 
-860 TFQEVYE
+860 

>member
-131 ITNKFTE
+131 ITNKLTE
-138 LSSKLTQEIADRKDS
+138 LSLKLTQEIADRKDS

-185 LTQKIEDVSANV
+185 LTQRIEDVSANV

-256 ELASAIVTETSER
+256 ELASAIATETSER

-580 NINELSTLITTNT
+580 NINELRTLITTNT

-632 AALDKKIDQAVSD
+632 AALNKKIDQAVSD

-669 AADQVL
+669 AADQEL
-675 QNQIDTL
+675 QNQIDNI

-760 ADTQLQNNIDA
+760 ADTQLQNNLDA

>member
-1 MYTSKHYTCQEID
+1 MYISKHYTCEEID

-24 AVTNGFQGSL
+24 AVANGYTGTL
-34 QEFWAMVLSIKDLVV
+34 KEFWAMVLSITNLVE

-56 SQNDFTNELKAKLDS
+56 SKNDFTDELKEKLDS
-71 IEEGAKLIEKVSQL
+71 IDAGAKLIEKVSQL
-85 QNDAGFQT
+85 QNDAGYQT
-93 AQDVQD
+93 AQDVED
-99 AINDLIAG
+99 AINNLIAG

-121 LADNP
+121 LAGNP

-131 ITNKFTE
+131 ITNKLTE

-153 DVKLNE
+153 DIKLNE

-169 AADEALETKL
+169 AADEALEIKL
-179 DSAKSE
+179 DSVKSE
-185 LTQKIEDVSANV
+185 LTKKIDDVSANV
-197 TDNANE
+197 TDNANG

-225 VDIEKE
+225 VDTEKD
-231 RAMAAEKVNADGLS
+231 RAMAAEKANADGLS
-245 ELKSLHTTDKA
+245 ELQSLHTTDKA
-256 ELASAIVTETSER
+256 ELASAIATETSER
-269 KSKETILENGLATEV
+269 KAKETLLENDLATEV
-284 QSRKS
+284 QSRKD
-289 GDDANKALI
+289 GDATNKASI
-298 EQEVADRIAADEAL
+298 NQEVADRKAADESL
-312 ETKLQTQ
+312 ETKLKTQ
-319 VDANHTDLYGKL
+319 IDSNHADLYGKL

-343 ELRTSIITETSER
+343 ELRTAIITETSDR

-392 EAADAALEN
+392 EAADAALED

-418 DAEKNKLDSIQ
+418 DAEKNKLDGIQ
-429 EGANN
+429 EGANR

-439 ELENDSGFVTEA
+439 ELENDSGFATEA
-451 DVNDAI
+451 DVNDAL
-457 EKLIGTAPEALDTLN
+457 EKLIGAAPEALDTLK
-472 ELAAALGDDP
+472 ELAEALGNDP

-496 EQLNAEKTSREAAD
+496 EQLNAEKASREAAD
-510 TILDTKL
+510 TLIDTKL
-517 NQEIANRQQGDEFV
+517 NQEITNRQKGDELV
-531 KTLVETEITNRT
+531 KTLVETEINNRT
-543 SADQAL
+543 SADQVL

-560 TATNLQL
+560 TATNSQL

-572 NLRTQSES
+572 NLRTQSDS
-580 NINELSTLITTNT
+580 NINELRTLVTTNT

-645 LEEKIEAVA
+645 LEEKIGAVTG
-654 VNPEELVAAEKAERQ
+654 NPQELVAAEKAERQ
-669 AADQVL
+669 AADQEL

-741 TEIADRKKAVQDE
+741 TEIEDRKKAIQDE
-754 AIARAN
+754 ATARAN
-760 ADTQLQNNIDA
+760 ADTQFQNNLDA
-771 VSASLNEEKTERQA
+771 VSADLNEEKTERKA

-805 EDLQNQIDALN
+805 EDLQNQIDA
-816 TNLNSYES
+816 TNSILNSYKP

-829 VDAMAER
+829 VEDMAEN
-836 VFGSTFDPDD
+836 VFGTTQP
-846 PDNLV
+846 
-851 IMNESEVGE
+851 
-860 TFQEVYE
+860 

>member
-1 MYTSKHYTCQEID
+1 MYISKHYTCEEID

-24 AVTNGFQGSL
+24 AVENGYTGTL
-34 QEFWAMVLSIKDLVV
+34 KEFWAMVLSITNLVE

-56 SQNDFTNELKAKLDS
+56 SKNDFTDELKEKLDS
-71 IEEGAKLIEKVSQL
+71 IDAGAKLIEKVSQL
-85 QNDAGFQT
+85 QNDAGYQT
-93 AQDVQD
+93 AQDVED
-99 AINDLIAG
+99 AVNNLIAG

-121 LADNP
+121 LAGNP

-131 ITNKFTE
+131 ITNKLTE

-153 DVKLNE
+153 DIKLNE

-179 DSAKSE
+179 DSVKSE
-185 LTQKIEDVSANV
+185 LTKKIDDVSANV
-197 TDNANE
+197 TDNANG

-225 VDIEKE
+225 VDTEKD
-231 RAMAAEKVNADGLS
+231 RAMAAEKANADGLS
-245 ELKSLHTTDKA
+245 ELQSLHTTDKA
-256 ELASAIVTETSER
+256 ELASAIATETSER
-269 KSKETILENGLATEV
+269 KAKETLLENDLATEV
-284 QSRKS
+284 QSRKD
-289 GDDANKALI
+289 GDATNKASI
-298 EQEVADRIAADEAL
+298 NQEVADRKAADESL
-312 ETKLQTQ
+312 ETKLKTQ
-319 VDANHTDLYGKL
+319 IDSNHADLYGKL

-343 ELRTSIITETSER
+343 ELRTAIITETSDR
-356 KTADQIIQHSIE
+356 KTANQIIQHSIE

-392 EAADAALEN
+392 EAADAALED

-418 DAEKNKLDSIQ
+418 DAEKNKLDGIQ
-429 EGANN
+429 EGANR
-434 ITKVS
+434 ITKIS
-439 ELENDSGFVTEA
+439 ELENDSGFATEA
-451 DVNDAI
+451 DVNDAL
-457 EKLIGTAPEALDTLN
+457 EKLIGAAPEALDTLK
-472 ELAAALGDDP
+472 ELAAALGNDP

-496 EQLNAEKTSREAAD
+496 EQLNAEKASREAAD
-510 TILDTKL
+510 TLIDTKL
-517 NQEIANRQQGDEFV
+517 NQEITNRQKGDELV

-543 SADQAL
+543 SADQVL

-560 TATNLQL
+560 TATNSQL

-572 NLRTQSES
+572 NLRTQSDS
-580 NINELSTLITTNT
+580 NINELRTLVTTNT

-602 IQAQIALWAEFKTS
+602 IQAQIALWEEFKTS

-645 LEEKIEAVA
+645 LEEKIGAVTG
-654 VNPEELVAAEKAERQ
+654 NPQELVAAEKAERQ
-669 AADQVL
+669 AADQEL

-741 TEIADRKKAVQDE
+741 TEIADRKKAIQDE
-754 AIARAN
+754 ATARAN
-760 ADTQLQNNIDA
+760 ADTQFQNNLDA
-771 VSASLNEEKTERQA
+771 VSADLNEEKTERKA

-805 EDLQNQIDALN
+805 EDLQNQIDA
-816 TNLNSYES
+816 TNSIINSYKP

-829 VDAMAER
+829 VEGMAEN
-836 VFGSTFDPDD
+836 VFGTTQP
-846 PDNLV
+846 
-851 IMNESEVGE
+851 
-860 TFQEVYE
+860 

>member
-1 MYTSKHYTCQEID
+1 MYISKHYTCEEID

-24 AVTNGFQGSL
+24 AVANGYTGTL
-34 QEFWAMVLSIKDLVV
+34 KEFWAMVLSITNLVE

-56 SQNDFTNELKAKLDS
+56 SKNDFTDELKEKLDS
-71 IEEGAKLIEKVSQL
+71 IDAGAKLIERVSQL
-85 QNDAGFQT
+85 QNDAGYQT
-93 AQDVQD
+93 AQDVED
-99 AINDLIAG
+99 AINNLIAG

-121 LADNP
+121 LAGNP

-131 ITNKFTE
+131 ITNKLTE

-153 DVKLNE
+153 DIKLNE

-179 DSAKSE
+179 DSVKSE
-185 LTQKIEDVSANV
+185 LTKKIEDVSANV
-197 TDNANE
+197 TDNANG

-225 VDIEKE
+225 VDTEKD
-231 RAMAAEKVNADGLS
+231 RAMAAEKANADGLS
-245 ELKSLHTTDKA
+245 ELQSLHTTDKA
-256 ELASAIVTETSER
+256 ELASAIATETSER
-269 KSKETILENGLATEV
+269 KAKETLLENDLATEV
-284 QSRKS
+284 QSRKD
-289 GDDANKALI
+289 GDATNKASI
-298 EQEVADRIAADEAL
+298 NQEVADRKAADEAL
-312 ETKLQTQ
+312 ETKLKTQ
-319 VDANHTDLYGKL
+319 IDSNHADLYGKL

-343 ELRTSIITETSER
+343 ELRTAIITETSDR

-392 EAADAALEN
+392 EAADAALEDK
-401 NKVDKIPGMGL
+401 KVDKIPGMGL

-418 DAEKNKLDSIQ
+418 DAEKNKLDGIQ
-429 EGANN
+429 EGANR

-439 ELENDSGFVTEA
+439 ELENDSGFATEA
-451 DVNDAI
+451 DVNDAL
-457 EKLIGTAPEALDTLN
+457 EKLIGAAPEALDTLK
-472 ELAAALGDDP
+472 ELAEALGNDP

-496 EQLNAEKTSREAAD
+496 EQLNAEKDSREAAD
-510 TILDTKL
+510 TLIDTKL
-517 NQEIANRQQGDEFV
+517 NQEITNRQKGDELV

-543 SADQAL
+543 SADQVL

-560 TATNLQL
+560 TATNSQL

-572 NLRTQSES
+572 NLRTQSDS
-580 NINELSTLITTNT
+580 NINELRTLVTTNT

-602 IQAQIALWAEFKTS
+602 IQAQIALWEEFKTS

-645 LEEKIEAVA
+645 LEEKIGAVTG
-654 VNPEELVAAEKAERQ
+654 NPQELVAAEKAERQ
-669 AADQVL
+669 AADQEL

-712 AAVKVVS
+712 AVVKVVS

-741 TEIADRKKAVQDE
+741 TEIAERKKAVQDE
-754 AIARAN
+754 ATARAN
-760 ADTQLQNNIDA
+760 ADTQFQNNLDA
-771 VSASLNEEKTERQA
+771 VSADLNEEKTERKA

-805 EDLQNQIDALN
+805 EDLQNQIDA
-816 TNLNSYES
+816 TNSILDSYKP

-829 VDAMAER
+829 VEGMAEN
-836 VFGSTFDPDD
+836 VFGTTQP
-846 PDNLV
+846 
-851 IMNESEVGE
+851 
-860 TFQEVYE
+860 

>member
-1 MYTSKHYTCQEID
+1 MYISKHYTCEEID

-24 AVTNGFQGSL
+24 AVANGYTGTL
-34 QEFWAMVLSIKDLVV
+34 KEFWAMVLSITNMVE

-56 SQNDFTNELKAKLDS
+56 SKNDFTDELKEKLDS
-71 IEEGAKLIEKVSQL
+71 IDAGAKLIENVSQL
-85 QNDAGFQT
+85 QNDAGYQT
-93 AQDVQD
+93 AQDVED
-99 AINDLIAG
+99 AINNLIAG

-131 ITNKFTE
+131 ITNKLTE

-169 AADEALETKL
+169 AADQALETKL
-179 DSAKSE
+179 DSTKSE

-197 TDNANE
+197 TDNATE

-211 TEDVAATKEYARNL
+211 TEDIAANKEYARTL
-225 VDIEKE
+225 VDTEKD
-231 RAMAAEKVNADGLS
+231 RAMAAEKSNAGEIS
-245 ELKSLHTTDKA
+245 ALKSLHTTDKA
-256 ELASAIVTETSER
+256 ELTSAIATETSER
-269 KSKETILENGLATEV
+269 KAKEILLENDLATEV
-284 QSRKS
+284 QSRKD
-289 GDDANKALI
+289 GDATNKASI
-298 EQEVADRIAADEAL
+298 NQEVADRKAADAAL
-312 ETKLQTQ
+312 ETKLQNQ
-319 VDANHTDLYGKL
+319 IDANNTELSNKL
-331 NKEITDRQVEAS
+331 NKEITDRQLEAS
-343 ELRTSIITETSER
+343 ELRTGLITETSER
-356 KTADQIIQHSIE
+356 KTADQILQHSIDDITQKVE
-368 DLQDKVD
+368 DNSDSAKEGL
-375 ANHTSET
+375 
-382 ESIAQEKAAR
+382 AQEKAAR
-392 EAADAALEN
+392 EAADAALEDK
-401 NKVDKIPGMGL
+401 KVDKVSGMGL

-418 DAEKNKLDSIQ
+418 DAEKNKLDGIQ
-429 EGANN
+429 EGANR

-439 ELENDSGFVTEA
+439 ELQNDSGFVTEA
-451 DVNDAI
+451 DVNQAI
-457 EKLIGTAPEALDTLN
+457 NDLIGAAPEALDTLK
-472 ELAAALGDDP
+472 ELADALGDDP

-496 EQLNAEKTSREAAD
+496 EQLNAEKAARESAD
-510 TILDTKL
+510 TSIDTKL
-517 NQEIANRQQGDEFV
+517 NQEIANRQQADDRV
-531 KTLVETEITNRT
+531 KGMVDAEITNRT
-543 SADQAL
+543 SADQVL
-549 QSQITDFKTTQ
+549 QTQITDFKTTQ
-560 TATNLQL
+560 TATNSQL

-580 NINELSTLITTNT
+580 NINELRTLVTTNT

-632 AALDKKIDQAVSD
+632 AALDKKIDQAVLD
-645 LEEKIEAVA
+645 LEEKIGAVTG
-654 VNPEELVAAEKAERQ
+654 NTQELVAAEKAERQ
-669 AADQVL
+669 AADQEL

-701 DALAKE
+701 NALAKE
-707 VADRE
+707 VDDRK

-734 EIQTNLN
+734 EIQTNIN

-754 AIARAN
+754 ANVRSN
-760 ADTQLQNNIDA
+760 ADTQLQNNLDA
-771 VSASLNEEKTERQA
+771 VSAGLNEEKTERKA

-805 EDLQNQIDALN
+805 EELQNQIDA
-816 TNLNSYES
+816 TNSILNSYKP

-829 VDAMAER
+829 VDDMAEK
-836 VFGSTFDPDD
+836 VFGITQS
-846 PDNLV
+846 
-851 IMNESEVGE
+851 
-860 TFQEVYE
+860 

>member
-1 MYTSKHYTCQEID
+1 MYISKHYTCEEID

-24 AVTNGFQGSL
+24 AVANGYTGTL
-34 QEFWAMVLSIKDLVV
+34 KEFWAMVLSITNLVE

-56 SQNDFTNELKAKLDS
+56 SKNDFTDELKEKLDS
-71 IEEGAKLIEKVSQL
+71 IDAGAKLIERVSQL
-85 QNDAGFQT
+85 QNDAGYQT
-93 AQDVQD
+93 AQDVED
-99 AINDLIAG
+99 AINNLIAG

-121 LADNP
+121 LAGNP

-131 ITNKFTE
+131 ITNKLTE

-153 DVKLNE
+153 DIKLNE

-179 DSAKSE
+179 DSVKSE
-185 LTQKIEDVSANV
+185 LTKKIEDVSANV
-197 TDNANE
+197 TDNANG

-225 VDIEKE
+225 VDTEKD
-231 RAMAAEKVNADGLS
+231 RSMAAEKANADGLS
-245 ELKSLHTTDKA
+245 ELQSLHTTDKA
-256 ELASAIVTETSER
+256 ELASAIATETSER
-269 KSKETILENGLATEV
+269 KAKETILENDLATEV
-284 QSRKS
+284 QSRKD
-289 GDDANKALI
+289 GDATNKASI
-298 EQEVADRIAADEAL
+298 NQEVADRKAADEAL
-312 ETKLQTQ
+312 ETKLKTQ
-319 VDANHTDLYGKL
+319 IDSNHADLYGKL

-343 ELRTSIITETSER
+343 ELRTAIITETSDR

-392 EAADAALEN
+392 EAADAALEDK
-401 NKVDKIPGMGL
+401 KVDKIPGMGL

-418 DAEKNKLDSIQ
+418 DAEKNKLDGIQ
-429 EGANN
+429 EGANR

-439 ELENDSGFVTEA
+439 ELENDSGFATEA
-451 DVNDAI
+451 DVNDAL
-457 EKLIGTAPEALDTLN
+457 EKLIGAAPEALDTLK
-472 ELAAALGDDP
+472 ELAEALGNDP

-496 EQLNAEKTSREAAD
+496 EQLNAEKDSREAAD
-510 TILDTKL
+510 TLIDTKL
-517 NQEIANRQQGDEFV
+517 NQEITNRQKGDELV

-543 SADQAL
+543 SADQVL

-560 TATNLQL
+560 IATNSQL

-572 NLRTQSES
+572 NLRTQSDS
-580 NINELSTLITTNT
+580 NINELRTLVTTNT

-602 IQAQIALWAEFKTS
+602 IQAQIALWEEFKTS

-645 LEEKIEAVA
+645 LEEKIGAVTG
-654 VNPEELVAAEKAERQ
+654 NPQELVAAEKAERQ
-669 AADQVL
+669 AADQEL

-712 AAVKVVS
+712 AVVKVVS

-741 TEIADRKKAVQDE
+741 TEIAERKKAVQDE
-754 AIARAN
+754 ATARAN
-760 ADTQLQNNIDA
+760 ADTQFQNNLDA
-771 VSASLNEEKTERQA
+771 VSADLNEEKTERKA

-805 EDLQNQIDALN
+805 EDLQNQIDA
-816 TNLNSYES
+816 TNSILDSYKP

-829 VDAMAER
+829 VEGMAEN
-836 VFGSTFDPDD
+836 VFGTTQP
-846 PDNLV
+846 
-851 IMNESEVGE
+851 
-860 TFQEVYE
+860 

>member
-1 MYTSKHYTCQEID
+1 MYISKHYTCEEID

-24 AVTNGFQGSL
+24 AVANGYTGTL
-34 QEFWAMVLSIKDLVV
+34 KEFWAMVLSITNLVE

-56 SQNDFTNELKAKLDS
+56 SKNDFTDELKEKLDS
-71 IEEGAKLIEKVSQL
+71 IDAGAKLIEKVSQL
-85 QNDAGFQT
+85 QNDAGYQT
-93 AQDVQD
+93 AQDVED
-99 AINDLIAG
+99 AINNLIAG

-121 LADNP
+121 LAGNH

-131 ITNKFTE
+131 ITNKLTE

-153 DVKLNE
+153 DIKLND

-179 DSAKSE
+179 DSVKSE
-185 LTQKIEDVSANV
+185 LTKKIDDVSANV
-197 TDNANE
+197 TDNANG

-225 VDIEKE
+225 VDTEKD
-231 RAMAAEKVNADGLS
+231 RAMAAEKANADGLS
-245 ELKSLHTTDKA
+245 ELQSLHTTDKA
-256 ELASAIVTETSER
+256 ELASAIATETSER
-269 KSKETILENGLATEV
+269 KAKETLLENDLATEV
-284 QSRKS
+284 QSRKD
-289 GDDANKALI
+289 GDATNKASI
-298 EQEVADRIAADEAL
+298 NQEVADRKAADESL
-312 ETKLQTQ
+312 ETKLKTQ
-319 VDANHTDLYGKL
+319 IDSNHADLYGKL

-343 ELRTSIITETSER
+343 ELRTAIITETSDR

-382 ESIAQEKAAR
+382 ESIAREKAAR
-392 EAADAALEN
+392 EAADAALED

-418 DAEKNKLDSIQ
+418 DAEKNKLDGIQ
-429 EGANN
+429 EGANR

-439 ELENDSGFVTEA
+439 ELENDSGFATEA
-451 DVNDAI
+451 DVNDAL
-457 EKLIGTAPEALDTLN
+457 EKLIGAAPEALDTLK
-472 ELAAALGDDP
+472 ELAAALGNDP

-496 EQLNAEKTSREAAD
+496 EQLNAEKASREAAD
-510 TILDTKL
+510 TLIDTKL
-517 NQEIANRQQGDEFV
+517 NQEITNRQKGDELV

-543 SADQAL
+543 SADQVL

-560 TATNLQL
+560 TATNSQL

-572 NLRTQSES
+572 NLRTQSDS
-580 NINELSTLITTNT
+580 NINELRTLVTTNT

-602 IQAQIALWAEFKTS
+602 IQAQIALWEEFKTS

-632 AALDKKIDQAVSD
+632 TALDKKIDQAVSD
-645 LEEKIEAVA
+645 LEEKIGAVTG
-654 VNPEELVAAEKAERQ
+654 NPQELVAAEKAERQ
-669 AADQVL
+669 AADQEL

-754 AIARAN
+754 ATARAN
-760 ADTQLQNNIDA
+760 ADTQFQNNLDA
-771 VSASLNEEKTERQA
+771 VSADLNEEKTERKA

-805 EDLQNQIDALN
+805 EDLQNQIDA
-816 TNLNSYES
+816 TNSILNSYKP

-829 VDAMAER
+829 VEDMAEN
-836 VFGSTFDPDD
+836 VFGTTQP
-846 PDNLV
+846 
-851 IMNESEVGE
+851 
-860 TFQEVYE
+860 

>member
-1 MYTSKHYTCQEID
+1 MYISKHYTCEEID

-24 AVTNGFQGSL
+24 AVANGYTGTL
-34 QEFWAMVLSIKDLVV
+34 KEFWAMVLSITNLVE

-56 SQNDFTNELKAKLDS
+56 SKNDFTDELKEKLDS
-71 IEEGAKLIEKVSQL
+71 IDAGAKLIEKVSQL
-85 QNDAGFQT
+85 QNDAGYQT
-93 AQDVQD
+93 AQDVED
-99 AINDLIAG
+99 AINNLIAG

-121 LADNP
+121 LAGNP

-131 ITNKFTE
+131 ITNKLTE

-153 DVKLNE
+153 DIKLNE

-179 DSAKSE
+179 DSVKSE
-185 LTQKIEDVSANV
+185 LNKKIEDVSANV
-197 TDNANE
+197 TDNANG

-225 VDIEKE
+225 VDTEKD
-231 RAMAAEKVNADGLS
+231 RAMAAEKANADGLS
-245 ELKSLHTTDKA
+245 ELQSLHTTDKA
-256 ELASAIVTETSER
+256 ELASAIATETSER
-269 KSKETILENGLATEV
+269 KAKETLLENDLATEV
-284 QSRKS
+284 QSRKD
-289 GDDANKALI
+289 GDATNKASI
-298 EQEVADRIAADEAL
+298 NQEVADRKAADEAL
-312 ETKLQTQ
+312 ETKLKTQ
-319 VDANHTDLYGKL
+319 IDSNHADLYGKL

-343 ELRTSIITETSER
+343 ELRTAIITETSDR

-392 EAADAALEN
+392 EAADAALEDK
-401 NKVDKIPGMGL
+401 KVDKIPGMGL

-418 DAEKNKLDSIQ
+418 DAEKNKLDGIQ
-429 EGANN
+429 EGANR

-439 ELENDSGFVTEA
+439 ELENDSGFATEA
-451 DVNDAI
+451 DVNDAL
-457 EKLIGTAPEALDTLN
+457 EKLIGAAPEALDTLK
-472 ELAAALGDDP
+472 ELAAALGNDP

-496 EQLNAEKTSREAAD
+496 EQLNAEKASREAAD
-510 TILDTKL
+510 TLIDTKL
-517 NQEIANRQQGDEFV
+517 NQEITNRQKGDELV

-543 SADQAL
+543 SADQVL

-560 TATNLQL
+560 TATNSQL

-572 NLRTQSES
+572 NLRTQSDS
-580 NINELSTLITTNT
+580 NINELRTLVTTNT

-602 IQAQIALWAEFKTS
+602 IQAQIALWEEFKTS

-645 LEEKIEAVA
+645 LEEKIGAVTG
-654 VNPEELVAAEKAERQ
+654 NPQELVAAEKAERQ
-669 AADQVL
+669 AADQEL

-682 TNDLTTEQ
+682 TNDLTTER

-741 TEIADRKKAVQDE
+741 TEIAERKKAVQDE
-754 AIARAN
+754 ATARAN
-760 ADTQLQNNIDA
+760 ADTQFQNNLDA
-771 VSASLNEEKTERQA
+771 VSADLNEEKTERKA

-805 EDLQNQIDALN
+805 EDLQNQIDA
-816 TNLNSYES
+816 TNSILDSYKP

-829 VDAMAER
+829 VEGMAEN
-836 VFGSTFDPDD
+836 VFGTTQP
-846 PDNLV
+846 
-851 IMNESEVGE
+851 
-860 TFQEVYE
+860 

>member
-14 QRLLQGYYDD
+14 QRLFQGYYDD

-153 DVKLNE
+153 DVQLNE

-185 LTQKIEDVSANV
+185 LTQRIEDVSANV

-256 ELASAIVTETSER
+256 ELASAIATETSER

-418 DAEKNKLDSIQ
+418 DAEKNKLDIIQ

-580 NINELSTLITTNT
+580 NINELRTLITTNT

-846 PDNLV
+846 PDNSG
-851 IMNESEVGE
+851 NHE
-860 TFQEVYE
+860 

>member
-1 MYTSKHYTCQEID
+1 MYISKHYTCEEID

-24 AVTNGFQGSL
+24 AVANGYTGTL
-34 QEFWAMVLSIKDLVV
+34 KEFWAMVLSITNLVE

-56 SQNDFTNELKAKLDS
+56 SKNDFTDELKEKLDS
-71 IEEGAKLIEKVSQL
+71 IDAGAKLIEKVSQL
-85 QNDAGFQT
+85 QNDAGYQT
-93 AQDVQD
+93 AQDVED
-99 AINDLIAG
+99 AINNLIAG

-121 LADNP
+121 LAGNP

-131 ITNKFTE
+131 ITNKLTE

-153 DVKLNE
+153 DIKLNE

-179 DSAKSE
+179 DSVKSE
-185 LTQKIEDVSANV
+185 LTKKIEDVSANV
-197 TDNANE
+197 TDNANG

-211 TEDVAATKEYARNL
+211 TEDVSATKEYARNL
-225 VDIEKE
+225 VDTEKD
-231 RAMAAEKVNADGLS
+231 RAMAAEKANADGLS
-245 ELKSLHTTDKA
+245 ELQSLHTTDKA
-256 ELASAIVTETSER
+256 ELASAIATETSER
-269 KSKETILENGLATEV
+269 KAKETLLENDLATEV
-284 QSRKS
+284 QSRKD
-289 GDDANKALI
+289 GDATNKASI
-298 EQEVADRIAADEAL
+298 NQEVADRKAADEAL
-312 ETKLQTQ
+312 ETKLKTQ
-319 VDANHTDLYGKL
+319 IDSNHADLYGKL

-343 ELRTSIITETSER
+343 ELRTAIITETSDR
-356 KTADQIIQHSIE
+356 KTADQVIQHSID

-392 EAADAALEN
+392 EAADAALEDK
-401 NKVDKIPGMGL
+401 KVDKIPGMGL

-418 DAEKNKLDSIQ
+418 DAEKNKLDGIQ
-429 EGANN
+429 EGANR

-439 ELENDSGFVTEA
+439 ELENDSGFATEA
-451 DVNDAI
+451 DVNDAL
-457 EKLIGTAPEALDTLN
+457 EKLIGAAPEALDTLK
-472 ELAAALGDDP
+472 ELAAALGNDP

-496 EQLNAEKTSREAAD
+496 EQLNAEKASREAAD
-510 TILDTKL
+510 TLIDTKL
-517 NQEIANRQQGDEFV
+517 NQEITNRQKGDELV

-543 SADQAL
+543 SADQVL

-560 TATNLQL
+560 TATNSQL

-580 NINELSTLITTNT
+580 NINELRTLVTTNT

-632 AALDKKIDQAVSD
+632 AALDKKIDQAVSY
-645 LEEKIEAVA
+645 LEEKIGAVTG
-654 VNPEELVAAEKAERQ
+654 NPQELVAAEKAERQ
-669 AADQVL
+669 AADQEL

-741 TEIADRKKAVQDE
+741 TEIAERKKAVQDE
-754 AIARAN
+754 ATARAN
-760 ADTQLQNNIDA
+760 ADTQFQNNLDA
-771 VSASLNEEKTERQA
+771 VSADLNEEKTERKA

-805 EDLQNQIDALN
+805 EDLQNQIDA
-816 TNLNSYES
+816 TNSILNSYKP

-829 VDAMAER
+829 VEGMAEN
-836 VFGSTFDPDD
+836 VFGTTQP
-846 PDNLV
+846 
-851 IMNESEVGE
+851 
-860 TFQEVYE
+860 

>member
-1 MYTSKHYTCQEID
+1 MYISKHYTCEEID

-24 AVTNGFQGSL
+24 AVANGYTGTL
-34 QEFWAMVLSIKDLVV
+34 KEFWAMVLSITNLVE

-56 SQNDFTNELKAKLDS
+56 SKNDFTDELKEKLDS
-71 IEEGAKLIEKVSQL
+71 IDAGAKLIEKVSQL

-131 ITNKFTE
+131 ITNKLTE

-169 AADEALETKL
+169 AADQALETKL
-179 DSAKSE
+179 DSTKSE

-197 TDNANE
+197 TDNATE

-211 TEDVAATKEYARNL
+211 TEDIAANKEYARTL
-225 VDIEKE
+225 VDTEKD
-231 RAMAAEKVNADGLS
+231 RAMAAEKSNADEIS
-245 ELKSLHTTDKA
+245 ALKSLHTTDKA
-256 ELASAIVTETSER
+256 ELASAIATETSER
-269 KSKETILENGLATEV
+269 KAKETLLENDLATEV
-284 QSRKS
+284 QSRKD
-289 GDDANKALI
+289 GDATNKASI
-298 EQEVADRIAADEAL
+298 NQEVADRKAADAAL
-312 ETKLQTQ
+312 ETKLQNQ
-319 VDANHTDLYGKL
+319 IDANNTELSNKL

-343 ELRTSIITETSER
+343 ELRTGLITETSER
-356 KTADQIIQHSIE
+356 KTADQILQHSIDDITQKVE
-368 DLQDKVD
+368 DNSDSAKEGL
-375 ANHTSET
+375 
-382 ESIAQEKAAR
+382 AQEKAAR
-392 EAADAALEN
+392 EAADAALEDK
-401 NKVDKIPGMGL
+401 KVDKVSGMGL

-418 DAEKNKLDSIQ
+418 DADKSKLDGIQ
-429 EGANN
+429 DGANLV
-434 ITKVS
+434 TKVS
-439 ELENDSGFVTEA
+439 ELQNDSGFVTEA
-451 DVNDAI
+451 DVNQAI
-457 EKLIGTAPEALDTLN
+457 NDLIGAAPEALDTLK
-472 ELAAALGDDP
+472 ELADALGDDP

-496 EQLNAEKTSREAAD
+496 EQLNAEKAARESAD
-510 TILDTKL
+510 TSIDTKL
-517 NQEIANRQQGDEFV
+517 NQEIANRQQADDRV
-531 KTLVETEITNRT
+531 KGMVDAEITNRT
-543 SADQAL
+543 SADQVL
-549 QSQITDFKTTQ
+549 QTQITDFKTTQ
-560 TATNLQL
+560 TATNSQL

-580 NINELSTLITTNT
+580 NINELRTLVTTNT

-632 AALDKKIDQAVSD
+632 AALDKKIDQAVLD
-645 LEEKIEAVA
+645 LEEKIGAVTG
-654 VNPEELVAAEKAERQ
+654 NTQELVAAEKAERQ
-669 AADQVL
+669 AADQEL

-701 DALAKE
+701 NALAKE
-707 VADRE
+707 VADRK

-741 TEIADRKKAVQDE
+741 TEIAERKKAVQDE
-754 AIARAN
+754 ATARAN

-771 VSASLNEEKTERQA
+771 VSAGLNEEKTERKA

-805 EDLQNQIDALN
+805 GDLQNQIDA
-816 TNLNSYES
+816 TNSILNSYKP

-829 VDAMAER
+829 VDDMAEK
-836 VFGSTFDPDD
+836 VFGTTQP
-846 PDNLV
+846 
-851 IMNESEVGE
+851 
-860 TFQEVYE
+860 

>member
-153 DVKLNE
+153 DVQLNE

-185 LTQKIEDVSANV
+185 LTQRIEDVSANV

-256 ELASAIVTETSER
+256 ELASAIATETSER

-580 NINELSTLITTNT
+580 NINELRTLITTNT